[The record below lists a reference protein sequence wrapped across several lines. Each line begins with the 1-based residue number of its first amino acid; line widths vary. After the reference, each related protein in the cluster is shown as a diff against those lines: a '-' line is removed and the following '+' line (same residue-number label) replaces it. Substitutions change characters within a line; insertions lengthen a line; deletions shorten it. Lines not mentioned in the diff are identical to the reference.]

1 MSGALRRKAPVLA
14 CAAHLVCTAGRS
26 LWPQVTSTL
35 QSAEY
40 VHGEWLYRRATF
52 STNLK
57 MPSTRRKSVTL
68 SVVNKPQHEAA
79 GASGGCWRIAWT
91 RDHAHAGPP
100 APALGLA
107 AREKDRLRNVLV
119 RVEQHLR
126 LDRES
131 GIAQPGC
138 HLARLAAVDVD
149 LHRVAA
155 VALRLQPR
163 FVADVKA
170 EQQRSTGTQ
179 RPPEVPE
186 NRGDRVVGDVN
197 QRPKSEQASDR
208 GDR

>member
-149 LHRVAA
+149 LHQVAA
-155 VALRLQPR
+155 GRVRDLPKTDRY
-163 FVADVKA
+163 
-170 EQQRSTGTQ
+170 T
-179 RPPEVPE
+179 
-186 NRGDRVVGDVN
+186 RGSAIIRT
-197 QRPKSEQASDR
+197 
-208 GDR
+208 